1 MEAKVELDESTLN
14 ELEEFFGEDLTDDCF
29 DFDANEDSSGDPV
42 ISRDNFLSLW
52 KSRPLLLF

>member
-1 MEAKVELDESTLN
+1 MAAKVELDESTLN
-14 ELEEFFGEDLTDDCF
+14 ELEEFFCEDLTDDCF